1 MNYRGDIKKVRALV
15 LDVDG
20 VLTDGRIGYGCGSD
34 DEIKF
39 FDVKDGAAMS
49 IIRDLLGYKI
59 IIISGRKSKA
69 NQRRAREL
77 NVTLLVEDTLKK
89 AVALRQACEQ
99 LGLTPEECLYIG
111 DDFVDIPAMELA
123 CVTAS
128 PGDAEPIVRERAHW
142 QLEHNG
148 GRGAI
153 REAVLRLL
161 REQGIWESTL
171 EKGLRER
178 WN

>member
-1 MNYRGDIKKVRALV
+1 MNYRGDIKNVHAIV

-34 DEIKF
+34 DEVKF

-49 IIRDLLGYKI
+49 IIRALLGYPL
-59 IIISGRKSKA
+59 IIISGRRAKA
-69 NQRRAREL
+69 NQRRARAVD
-77 NVTLLVEDTLKK
+77 VTSLMENKLTK

-99 LGLTPEECLYIG
+99 LGLTPAECLYIG
-111 DDFVDIPAMELA
+111 DDFVDIPAMELV
-123 CVTAS
+123 CVSAS
-128 PGDAEPIVRERAHW
+128 PGDAEPLVRERAHW

-148 GRGAI
+148 GRGAV
-153 REAVLRLL
+153 REAVMRLL
-161 REQGIWESTL
+161 KEQGIWETTL